1 MKEIRATLPA
11 KVTIIISEHSESGE
25 VVIEP
30 RNSDISFKPSDYNI
44 DASLMQVPQS
54 PATRYDLPEPK
65 EAPQLFTTYFNSQI
79 MPIGKIIDE
88 ESIKGTNISEDSKV
102 LEEL

>member
-1 MKEIRATLPA
+1 MKETRATLPA
-11 KVTIIISEHSESGE
+11 KVTIIISEPSESG

-44 DASLMQVPQS
+44 DASMMQVPQS
-54 PATRYDLPEPK
+54 PASRYDLPEPK

-79 MPIGKIIDE
+79 MPIGKNIDE
-88 ESIKGTNISEDSKV
+88 ESIKGTTISEDSKV

>member
-1 MKEIRATLPA
+1 MKDTRATLPA

-30 RNSDISFKPSDYNI
+30 RNSDMSFKPSDYNI
-44 DASLMQVPQS
+44 DASMMQVPQS
-54 PATRYDLPEPK
+54 PASRYDFPEPK
-65 EAPQLFTTYFNSQI
+65 EAQQLFTSYFNSQI
-79 MPIGKIIDE
+79 MPIGKNIQED
-88 ESIKGTNISEDSKV
+88 SIKGTTISEDSKV